1 MNNIKNALQGTPA
14 VSTEGV
20 ATLDSIASREE
31 FDKAIAEGRIR
42 ASQHPE
48 YPYVILKYTQ
58 STQFN
63 KDWDDITMASRGL
76 IFNTET
82 NEIVARPFRKFFNY
96 SEGLTPEEDLT
107 GPFVVAEKLDGSLGI
122 SFRNPNGE
130 MEITTAGGFR
140 APQGAHATRIY
151 RERYDGNWEPHP
163 DRTYLYEI
171 IYPENRIVVDYKG
184 EDDIYL
190 LGAVNKRTGKSIPLS
205 QITEW
210 KWKRASEYTEFK
222 DLNDVVNAPDPGI
235 EHEGYI
241 VHFTKTDARVKFKHE
256 EYLKVHRLS
265 TGINERRI
273 HEMLSSGMDSQL
285 DEFQKVAPEEFESY
299 IKETRAKLQAQYAE
313 KVAEIENS
321 YASLRASL
329 PENVERKDFALAV
342 QQLPQ
347 HVRSHMFNKYLGRP
361 LNTKSI
367 WESFTPPHE
376 EGFWAAGN
384 GREDN

>member
-1 MNNIKNALQGTPA
+1 M
-14 VSTEGV
+14 
-20 ATLDSIASREE
+20 
-31 FDKAIAEGRIR
+31 
-42 ASQHPE
+42 
-48 YPYVILKYTQ
+48 
-58 STQFN
+58 
-63 KDWDDITMASRGL
+63 
-76 IFNTET
+76 
-82 NEIVARPFRKFFNY
+82 
-96 SEGLTPEEDLT
+96 
-107 GPFVVAEKLDGSLGI
+107 
-122 SFRNPNGE
+122 
-130 MEITTAGGFR
+130 
-140 APQGAHATRIY
+140 
-151 RERYDGNWEPHP
+151 
-163 DRTYLYEI
+163 
-171 IYPENRIVVDYKG
+171 DYKG

-190 LGAVNKRTGKSIPLS
+190 LGAVNRRTGKSIPLS

-347 HVRSHMFNKYLGRP
+347 HLRSHMFNKYLGRP